1 MIGKYFC
8 YSLRVRRALIIA
20 WILFAAG
27 VCATLAAQDPQ
38 QTQPPKPAQPAVQQ
52 TIPPQQAAPTQIPA
66 PPQNQAPAAA
76 QPPAAP
82 AHVLRMIVLDPAHG
96 GADTGARGP
105 SGAAEK
111 DLVLEFAQIVGD
123 ALREQGFEV
132 VITRRGDTD
141 PSFDDRATIANAQT
155 DAIFISLHIGST
167 GPAGTVR
174 TYTYLFPS
182 LTAAGAPNA
191 TAGGQT
197 QGVNAIAVQPAAPP
211 PGFLPW
217 SEAQQPYAEQ
227 SRKLGDLLQV
237 ELAQKFKGSPEIST
251 SLPVY
256 ELRSV
261 ATPAAAVE
269 ISNIAAGS
277 EQLEAMAA
285 GLADEITRAVAAYKA
300 IYPPGGK

>member
-1 MIGKYFC
+1 M
-8 YSLRVRRALIIA
+8 RRALIIA
-20 WILFAAG
+20 WFLFGAT
-27 VCATLAAQDPQ
+27 VCATLAAQNPQ
-38 QTQPPKPAQPAVQQ
+38 QAQPQKPAQPGAQPS
-52 TIPPQQAAPTQIPA
+52 IPPQQTAPVQIPA
-66 PPQNQAPAAA
+66 PPQTQTPAAPQA
-76 QPPAAP
+76 PAAP
-82 AHVLRMIVLDPAHG
+82 AHTLRIVVLDPAHG

-105 SGAAEK
+105 SGAEEK

-123 ALREQGFEV
+123 ALREQGFQV

-141 PSFDDRATIANAQT
+141 PSFDDRATIANAQS

-182 LTAAGAPNA
+182 AAGPNT
-191 TAGGQT
+191 TAGGQN
-197 QGVNAIAVQPAAPP
+197 QGVNAMAVQPAAPP

-217 SEAQQPYAEQ
+217 REAQQPYAQQ

-237 ELAQKFKGSPEIST
+237 ELAQKFKGSPEISS

-261 ATPAAAVE
+261 ATPAVAVE

-277 EQLEAMAA
+277 QQLEAMAA
-285 GLADEITRAVAAYKA
+285 GLADGIARAVAAYKT

>member
-20 WILFAAG
+20 WFLLAAG
-27 VCATLAAQDPQ
+27 VCATLAAQNPQ
-38 QTQPPKPAQPAVQQ
+38 QTQPPKPAPPAAQQ
-52 TIPPQQAAPTQIPA
+52 AIPPPQTAAPTQIPA
-66 PPQNQAPAAA
+66 PPQTPAT
-76 QPPAAP
+76 P
-82 AHVLRMIVLDPAHG
+82 AHTLRIIVLDPAHG

-105 SGAAEK
+105 SGTAEK
-111 DLVLEFAQIVGD
+111 DLVLELAQIAGD
-123 ALREQGFEV
+123 ALREQGFQV
-132 VITRRGDTD
+132 VMTRRGDTD
-141 PSFDDRATIANAQT
+141 PSFDDRATIANAQS

-174 TYTYLFPS
+174 TYTYFFPS
-182 LTAAGAPNA
+182 VTAAGTPNT
-191 TAGGQT
+191 TADGKT
-197 QGVNAIAVQPAAPP
+197 ESASAIAVPASAPP

-217 SEAQQPYAEQ
+217 REAQQPYAQQ

-237 ELAQKFKGSPEIST
+237 ELAQKFKGSPEISS

-261 ATPAAAVE
+261 AMPAAAVE

-277 EQLEAMAA
+277 QQLEAMAA
-285 GLADEITRAVAAYKA
+285 GLADGITRAVAAYKT

>member
-1 MIGKYFC
+1 MIGEYFC
-8 YSLRVRRALIIA
+8 YSLRVQRALIIT
-20 WILFAAG
+20 WFLFAAG
-27 VCATLAAQDPQ
+27 VCATLAAQNPQ
-38 QTQPPKPAQPAVQQ
+38 QAQPQKPAQPGTQP
-52 TIPPQQAAPTQIPA
+52 TIPPQQTAPIQIPA
-66 PPQNQAPAAA
+66 PPQTQT
-76 QPPAAP
+76 PAAP
-82 AHVLRMIVLDPAHG
+82 PPPAHTLRIIVLDPAHG

-105 SGAAEK
+105 SGIAEK

-123 ALREQGFEV
+123 TLREQGFQV

-141 PSFDDRATIANAQT
+141 PSFDDRATIANAQS

-182 LTAAGAPNA
+182 GAAAGTPNT
-191 TAGGQT
+191 TAGGKT
-197 QGVNAIAVQPAAPP
+197 QGVNATSVPPAALPP
-211 PGFLPW
+211 RFVPW
-217 SEAQQPYAEQ
+217 REAQQPYAQQ

-237 ELAQKFKGSPEIST
+237 ELAQKFKGSPEISS
-251 SLPVY
+251 SLPIY

-277 EQLEAMAA
+277 QQLEAMAA
-285 GLADEITRAVAAYKA
+285 ALADGIARAVVAYKT

>member
-1 MIGKYFC
+1 M
-8 YSLRVRRALIIA
+8 RRALILA
-20 WILFAAG
+20 CFLLAAG
-27 VCATLAAQDPQ
+27 ICAALAAQNPQ
-38 QTQPPKPAQPAVQQ
+38 PRQPEKPPQAPRQQ
-52 TIPPQQAAPTQIPA
+52 VIPPQQTAPVQIPA
-66 PPQNQAPAAA
+66 PPQTQVPAVPP
-76 QPPAAP
+76 PPATP
-82 AHVLRMIVLDPAHG
+82 AHLLRVIVLDPAHG

-132 VITRRGDTD
+132 VMTRRGDTD
-141 PSFDDRATIANAQT
+141 PSFDERASIANAQS

-182 LTAAGAPNA
+182 VTAAGAPNT
-191 TAGGQT
+191 TADGQT
-197 QGVNAIAVQPAAPP
+197 QGVNQMTLQPAPPP

-217 SEAQQPYAEQ
+217 SEAQQPYAQQ
-227 SRKLGDLLQV
+227 SRRFGDLLQV
-237 ELAQKFKGSPEIST
+237 ELAQQFKGSPEISS

-261 ATPAAAVE
+261 ATPAVAVE
-269 ISNIAAGS
+269 ISNIAT
-277 EQLEAMAA
+277 EPQQLEALAPA
-285 GLADEITRAVAAYKA
+285 LADEITRAVVAYKT

>member
-1 MIGKYFC
+1 M
-8 YSLRVRRALIIA
+8 RRALIIA
-20 WILFAAG
+20 WFLFAAG
-27 VCATLAAQDPQ
+27 VCAALAAQTPQ
-38 QTQPPKPAQPAVQQ
+38 QAQPAKPPPPVVQQ
-52 TIPPQQAAPTQIPA
+52 TIPPQQAVPTQIPA
-66 PPQNQAPAAA
+66 PPQIQTPAPP
-76 QPPAAP
+76 PPAAP
-82 AHVLRMIVLDPAHG
+82 AHVLRVVVLDPAHG

-105 SGAAEK
+105 SGTAEK

-167 GPAGTVR
+167 GPAGTAR
-174 TYTYLFPS
+174 TYTYLFP
-182 LTAAGAPNA
+182 TAEIPG
-191 TAGGQT
+191 TTTGGQT
-197 QGVNAIAVQPAAPP
+197 QGVNAMAVQPAAPP

-217 SEAQQPYAEQ
+217 REAQQPYAQQ

-237 ELAQKFKGSPEIST
+237 ELAQKFKGSPEISFG
-251 SLPVY
+251 LPVF

-277 EQLEAMAA
+277 QQLEAMATA
-285 GLADEITRAVAAYKA
+285 LADGITRAVVAYKT